1 MMANIGL
8 PRIDI
13 IFKGL
18 GTSAFKRGE
27 KGTAVLIIKDNT
39 IKGINVSTY
48 RSVEDL
54 TTDELAKYTPENAQ
68 YIKDALEGTPL
79 ILIVARLDSDSIMA
93 DLLKVIKGKIPMN
106 CWIGISDALSTE
118 TNDLVSWIKSC
129 NKNDKKRFKAIT
141 YKATTSDDP
150 RIVNFTN
157 EKVTF
162 NDTRGEVIGA
172 KAIPYLLGFLA
183 GLSLDMSAIAK
194 VLQKFKSVIEP
205 NDLEAAINKGEF
217 VLMNDEG
224 EVVVARSVNSLV
236 TTGQGITDDFKFIL
250 IVEVMDLIYTDI
262 YTTWK
267 KHYKGK
273 YKNYL
278 DNQMLLIGAINAYFG
293 GMAID
298 LLLDPNFDNKTM
310 IDIPRQRL
318 ANIPKYGKEEVDSWD
333 DDKVMEMT
341 VGTDV
346 FLTGTVKILNAMEDL
361 RLEIFI

>member
-1 MMANIGL
+1 MASIGL

-18 GTSAFKRGE
+18 GVSAFKRGQ
-27 KGTAVLIIKDNT
+27 KGIAVLVIKDDTN
-39 IKGINVSTY
+39 KGFKFAEYKSI
-48 RSVEDL
+48 EDL
-54 TTDELAKYTPENAQ
+54 TSEELAKYTPENAR
-68 YIKDALEGTPL
+68 YIKDVLEGTPL
-79 ILIVARLDSDSIMA
+79 NLIVARMDLEGILG
-93 DLLKVIKGKIPMN
+93 DLLKSLKGRIPMN
-106 CWIGISDALSTE
+106 CWIAIADALPTE
-118 TNDLVSWIKSC
+118 TNDLISWIKSS
-129 NKNDKKRFKAIT
+129 NQNDKKRFKALV
-141 YKATTSDDP
+141 YKAAMSDDTHV
-150 RIVNFTN
+150 VNFTN
-157 EKVTF
+157 EKIVF
-162 NDTRGEVIGA
+162 NDDRGEQTGDE
-172 KAIPYLLGFLA
+172 AIPYLLGFLA

-194 VLQKFKSVIEP
+194 VLQKFKSVTEP
-205 NDLEAAINKGEF
+205 NDVGAAINKGEF

-224 EVVVARSVNSLV
+224 EVVVARAVNSLV

-293 GMAID
+293 GMEID
-298 LLLDPNFDNKTM
+298 LLLDPNFDNKTK
-310 IDIPRQRL
+310 IDIPKQRL

-361 RLEIFI
+361 RMEIFI